1 MPDQGPYHQSAQAPP
16 AAGRRRARGW
26 SLLLPLAAVAGALAL
41 TVVVYL
47 GYDLISTRLSPCEA
61 IYRQTSVSLTTKIK
75 FLKAEGEV
83 QIGKEPLV
91 ELDERAQITALNL
104 KTCCTVLAAGKLDPE
119 QFLQCK
125 SKARTYE
132 ARVDDVAQIVQAV
145 VKAQGNA
152 QPAADP
158 RTMTTA
164 SLSTGGGNLQGRIQA
179 ARTVSQDFNR
189 EVIEVQ
195 RAQALETLKSIPPQ
209 HVEVS
214 AQELEPN
221 DDVLTVNLIELGKW
235 ITGTIGS
242 QKDADV
248 FAFKTPPTYRDH
260 FRIELE
266 NRSTTLEP
274 RIELFDAD
282 KASLGE
288 VHQTTKGADL
298 VYPFVGAPD
307 RRYMFRVS
315 NYYGSSV
322 GAYLVRVVATK
333 AYDAHEPND
342 DIFSARSIATG
353 AEVKAAIMD
362 RGDADFFRVEAGG
375 GAQELTVDIKNAST
389 TLRPA
394 IGIFDAAKTSI
405 GGRHTATA
413 GGDVSYAFKVQPRAA
428 YYIRVGDYYADAA
441 GAYAL
446 TVTAK

>member
-1 MPDQGPYHQSAQAPP
+1 MPDQGTHQSP
-16 AAGRRRARGW
+16 AARRARGRG
-26 SLLLPLAAVAGALAL
+26 LLLPLAAVAGALAL
-41 TVVVYL
+41 TVAVYL
-47 GYDLISTRLSPCEA
+47 GYDLVSMQLSPCEA

-83 QIGKEPLV
+83 QIGKEPLI

-132 ARVDDVAQIVQAV
+132 ARVDDVAAIVQAV
-145 VKAQGNA
+145 VKAQSNA
-152 QPAADP
+152 QPAASP
-158 RTMTTA
+158 KSMTTA
-164 SLSTGGGNLQGRIQA
+164 SLSTGGGALQGSIQA

-195 RAQALETLKSIPPQ
+195 RAQSLETLKSIPPR
-209 HVEVS
+209 HVEIS

-221 DDVLTVNLIELGKW
+221 DDGLSANLIELGKW

-242 QKDADV
+242 QKDADF
-248 FAFKTPPTYRDH
+248 FAFKTLPTYRDLI
-260 FRIELE
+260 RIELE

-274 RIELFDAD
+274 RIELYDAD

-298 VYPFVGAPD
+298 AYSFVGAPD

-322 GAYLVRVVATK
+322 GAYLVRVIPTK

-342 DIFSARSIATG
+342 DILSARPIATG
-353 AEVKAAIMD
+353 TQVSAKIMD
-362 RGDADFFRVEAGG
+362 KGDADFFRVETS
-375 GAQELTVDIKNAST
+375 GAQELLVEIRNSST

-394 IGIFDAAKTSI
+394 IGVFDAAKTSI
-405 GGRHTATA
+405 GSQHTTTA
-413 GGDVSYAFKVQPRAA
+413 GGDISHTFKAQPRAA
-428 YYIRVGDYYADAA
+428 YYIRVGDYYSDAA
-441 GAYAL
+441 GAYVL
-446 TVTAK
+446 TVSAK